1 MINYKQLTTELGKYA
16 QAQYP
21 FEACGI
27 ITKDFRFIP
36 SKNLSNKPRSS
47 FMLDPLLFVEHDDN
61 IWGIFH
67 SHPNEKHS
75 APSEEDLKHLVYDEL
90 KFVLGVQDTLFIY
103 WYDKEKNIK
112 RYELLNED
120 HFKNN

>member
-1 MINYKQLTTELGKYA
+1 MINYNQLITDLGKYA

-27 ITKDFRFIP
+27 ITKDFNFIP

-47 FMLDPLLFVEHDDN
+47 FMIDPLLFVEHDDN

-67 SHPNEKHS
+67 SHTNEKHS
-75 APSEEDLKHLVYDEL
+75 APSEEDLKHLVYDGL
-90 KFVLGVQDTLFIY
+90 KFILGVQDKMFIY
-103 WYDKEKNIK
+103 WYDKKKNIK
-112 RYELLNED
+112 RYEFLDES
-120 HFKNN
+120 HFKSN